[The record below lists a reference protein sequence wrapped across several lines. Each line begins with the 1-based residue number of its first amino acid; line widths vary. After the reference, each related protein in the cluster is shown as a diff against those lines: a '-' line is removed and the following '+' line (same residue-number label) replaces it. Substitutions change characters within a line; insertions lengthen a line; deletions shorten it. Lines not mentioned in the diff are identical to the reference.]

1 MSNLSIDLLSEIT
14 QTAQK
19 NGALLVGTTKIRRTE
34 PVILFAFPFSD
45 TWFFKQPISL
55 SKSLGKQYLMSKQV
69 QNLTAKI
76 LQSDGYRAEY
86 KTVFSLFGD
95 FRPLAVAAGLGQW
108 GRNGLVVNKEHGSGL
123 LFAGIF
129 TNAPIEAAEPLTPDL
144 LGITTTADEDSH
156 CTACGQCIQAC
167 PADAFYDGRFH
178 YSRCFPKAIQGCAEC
193 IKACTHHKRQQ

>member
-1 MSNLSIDLLSEIT
+1 MSNHSAELFNEIT

-19 NGALLVGTTKIRRTE
+19 NGALLIGTTKIRRTE

-45 TWFFKQPISL
+45 TWFFKQPFSL
-55 SKSLGKQYLMSKQV
+55 SKSLGNDYLVSRQV

-76 LQSDGYRAEY
+76 LQSEGYRAEY
-86 KTVFSLFGD
+86 KTIFSLFGD
-95 FRPLAVAAGLGQW
+95 FRPLAVAASLGQW
-108 GRNGLVVNKEHGSGL
+108 GRNGLVVNKKYGSDL

-129 TNAPIEAAEPLTPDL
+129 TDAPIEAAEPLTPDQ
-144 LGITTTADEDSH
+144 LGIRTTEEDTH

-167 PADAFYDGRFH
+167 PVDAFNGGRFH

-193 IKACTHHKRQQ
+193 IKACTRNKREQ